1 MSETNVRPVL
11 FKHAFWGHVIT
22 ETAAGICTLIVAL
35 LIILLVN
42 MLFSCAGALN
52 WVLVIFVTFQPTSC
66 VL

>member
-11 FKHAFWGHVIT
+11 FKHAFWDNVII

-52 WVLVIFVTFQPTSC
+52 WVLVIFERDFCYLSAD
-66 VL
+66 